1 MIKNTRTILLIIA
14 FTTFISCKKSDE
26 NATKID
32 ANNMIVPSEILEVN
46 RVTEANNIKKI
57 QNYPIL
63 EFLEKEFDF
72 GTITDGDI
80 VEHTYKLVNAG
91 KSDLL
96 IIDAKATC
104 GCTVPDWTKTPI
116 KPGET
121 GQIKIVF
128 NSGGKTGKQQKYI
141 NLVTN
146 TEAANESISFKAQV
160 NSK

>member
-14 FTTFISCKKSDE
+14 FTTFISCKKADE

-116 KPGET
+116 KPGEK

-128 NSGGKTGKQQKYI
+128 NSSGKTGKQQKYI